1 MPQLQHLQ
9 ESPGPRPIWSCQNAT
24 PRVSKGLSLQMPVT
38 FEDVAIY
45 FSQEEWALLDQQQKE
60 LYQDVMR
67 GTHELVASL
76 GYPAAK
82 PEVICKIKQK
92 EEPWMKNSQNRR
104 RGLNCHW
111 GKSCSSSINGI
122 ENEVKDVGYNMK
134 DPEIFTLLMKSKSFV
149 QVPLKPKN
157 SRKKSWKKQAFAG
170 RSNVPQRPLGKKK
183 PPTCAECDKSFKS
196 NTALII
202 HERSHTGE
210 RPYKC
215 LECGKGFPSKGDL
228 KRHGK
233 IHVGKHD
240 GIGEMLKDA
249 PSEQALLKHRKPDPR
264 RPHICLQ
271 CGKGFKKAGN
281 LKKHINGH
289 LAERPFVCGQCGQR
303 FRLKQILVSHQR
315 THVGVRP
322 YCCPQCGK
330 CFSQKH
336 HLRSHHRVHTGERPF
351 TCSLCSRCF
360 SQKHH
365 LVSHQRIH
373 TGERPFT
380 CVSCGKSFK
389 DKKTLTIHCRVH
401 TGERPYT
408 CSECGKTCS
417 QKQHLK
423 SHLRVHQAGG
433 KGLLPSR
440 PEEKPYQCKVC
451 GKAFRDKRIMLTHQK
466 THDEEPRHC
475 PALETMTFQKKEP
488 LLRGNSMTIIHGL
501 PGPVTGRSV
510 E

>member
-1 MPQLQHLQ
+1 MPQLQRMQ
-9 ESPGPRPIWSCQNAT
+9 ESPCPGPVWGQSAT
-24 PRVSKGLSLQMPVT
+24 PVSEGLSLQMPVT
-38 FEDVAIY
+38 FEDVAVY
-45 FSQEEWALLDQQQKE
+45 FSQEEWAVLDQQQKK

-67 GTHELVASL
+67 GTYELVTSL

-82 PEVICKIKQK
+82 PEVICKIEQE
-92 EEPWMKNSQNRR
+92 EEPWMRDSQNHR
-104 RGLNCHW
+104 RGLNRHW
-111 GKSCSSSINGI
+111 GSSRNGI
-122 ENEVKDVGYNMK
+122 RNEKVKDIGDNME
-134 DPEIFTLLMKSKSFV
+134 DPETFTFLMKSEGIV
-149 QVPLKPKN
+149 QVPLKLKN
-157 SRKKSWKKQAFAG
+157 SSREKFWKKQAYAG
-170 RSNVPQRPLGKKK
+170 RPSVPQRPLGKKK

-210 RPYKC
+210 RPFKC
-215 LECGKGFPSKGDL
+215 PECGKGFPSKGDL

-233 IHVGKHD
+233 IHIGKRD
-240 GIGEMLKDA
+240 RTIEMLKDA
-249 PSEQALLKHRKPDPR
+249 PSEHALSKHRRPASRKP
-264 RPHICLQ
+264 HVCLQ
-271 CGKGFKKAGN
+271 CGKGFKKAGS
-281 LKKHINGH
+281 LKKHINDH
-289 LAERPFVCGQCGQR
+289 LAERPFVCGECGQR

-315 THVGVRP
+315 THVGERP

-373 TGERPFT
+373 TGERPFA
-380 CVSCGKSFK
+380 CVSCSKSFK

-408 CSECGKTCS
+408 CSECGKACS

-423 SHLRVHQAGG
+423 SHLRVHRAGG
-433 KGLLPSR
+433 QGLLPSC

-451 GKAFRDKRIMLTHQK
+451 GKAFRDKRIMLTHQT
-466 THDEEPRHC
+466 THDEEPRHF
-475 PALETMTFQKKEP
+475 PALGTVTFGKKGP
-488 LLRGNSMTIIHGL
+488 LL
-501 PGPVTGRSV
+501 
-510 E
+510 

>member
-1 MPQLQHLQ
+1 M
-9 ESPGPRPIWSCQNAT
+9 SGDS
-24 PRVSKGLSLQMPVT
+24 MT
-38 FEDVAIY
+38 FEDVAVY
-45 FSQEEWALLDQQQKE
+45 FSQEEWAVLDQQQKE

-67 GTHELVASL
+67 GTYELVTSL

-82 PEVICKIKQK
+82 PEVICKIEQE
-92 EEPWMKNSQNRR
+92 EEPWMRDSQNHR
-104 RGLNCHW
+104 RGLNHQW
-111 GKSCSSSINGI
+111 G
-122 ENEVKDVGYNMK
+122 
-134 DPEIFTLLMKSKSFV
+134 
-149 QVPLKPKN
+149 N
-157 SRKKSWKKQAFAG
+157 SREKSWRKQAYPG
-170 RSNVPQRPLGKKK
+170 RPSVPQRPLGKKK

-210 RPYKC
+210 RPFKC
-215 LECGKGFPSKGDL
+215 PECGKGFPSKGDL

-233 IHVGKHD
+233 IHVEKHD
-240 GIGEMLKDA
+240 GMGEMLKDV
-249 PSEQALLKHRKPDPR
+249 PSEHALPKHRRPAPRKP
-264 RPHICLQ
+264 HVCLQ

-281 LKKHINGH
+281 LKKHINDH
-289 LAERPFVCGQCGQR
+289 LAERPFVCGECGQR

-315 THVGVRP
+315 THIGERP
-322 YCCPQCGK
+322 YSCPQCGK

-351 TCSLCSRCF
+351 TCPLCSRCF

-373 TGERPFT
+373 TGERPFI

-408 CSECGKTCS
+408 CSECGKACS

-423 SHLRVHQAGG
+423 
-433 KGLLPSR
+433 K
-440 PEEKPYQCKVC
+440 EKPYQCKVC

-466 THDEEPRHC
+466 THDEEPRHF
-475 PALETMTFQKKEP
+475 PALGIVAFRKKGP
-488 LLRGNSMTIIHGL
+488 LL
-501 PGPVTGRSV
+501 
-510 E
+510 